1 MGLLDTYAKSATF
14 PTKGARVAGRVVR
27 DAAEIQ
33 QRDYDDGS
41 PLYWGEGGKKVTVNT
56 GEPCMQ
62 LVVTVDTGQTD
73 PTVEDDDGLRAIYFK
88 GRMLKALKEQTR
100 KHRRSKVAEGDWVG
114 VTFVEE
120 EPPPAGKRGKPS
132 KVYDVEFEPA
142 APADSIDESRSRSSE
157 PSQRTTA
164 QREALDRLRRDRTV
178 AASADEEPPF

>member
-1 MGLLDTYAKSATF
+1 
-14 PTKGARVAGRVVR
+14 
-27 DAAEIQ
+27 
-33 QRDYDDGS
+33 
-41 PLYWGEGGKKVTVNT
+41 
-56 GEPCMQ
+56 
-62 LVVTVDTGQTD
+62 
-73 PTVEDDDGLRAIYFK
+73 
-88 GRMLKALKEQTR
+88 
-100 KHRRSKVAEGDWVG
+100 VAEGDWVG